1 MRSPRN
7 LLISVLAVTLAITLA
22 APAAGGPAGTS
33 ASLPAAFDRDL
44 LGSAGSGRA
53 IVGFRHEIDAD
64 TMRHLARAGIT
75 HAVRL
80 DSIDAVG
87 VLGPSSAYAAIA
99 RWQDVRFVDA
109 DTPVRGHNY
118 GAKQDTKVTQVRAG
132 AKPLKRPYTGAGV
145 TVAVVDTGID
155 SFHPDLA
162 DRVVKHVNF
171 EPSWFMDMIN
181 DGVYSDQLSEET
193 GNPIDSYGH
202 GTHVA
207 GIVAGT
213 GESAAG
219 GIDYSGVAPGAS
231 LVNLKIADVW
241 EGADCSVP
249 CDFGW
254 EINALVAFEWMI
266 EHRHDPEFP
275 GDIRISTNSWGI
287 YEVDSEVEPIVLIAR
302 EAARAGIAVV
312 FSAGNAGPDEG
323 TVGPGPETL
332 PNVIAVGAS
341 CKLEVC
347 PEGEIAEFS
356 SRGPQLD
363 VVAPGMAIWSTRP
376 SLGIFGPL
384 GIAIGAT
391 LDGPAP
397 PGEDDP
403 AAMLNNSAFYI
414 PLDGTSMAAPHV
426 AGIIALMLE
435 ANPKLTPAQVQKILK
450 TTAVDRGTRGFDTT
464 WGAGLVNAHR
474 AVAVALTTRGLAK
487 PRPVRA

>member
-1 MRSPRN
+1 MHTRRSLIVA
-7 LLISVLAVTLAITLA
+7 LLALSLAVSWIVPASGH
-22 APAAGGPAGTS
+22 PAARE
-33 ASLPAAFDRDL
+33 ASLPAAFDPDL
-44 LGSAGSGRA
+44 LSSKASGRA
-53 IVGFRHEIDAD
+53 IVGFRHDLGAD
-64 TMRHLARAGIT
+64 TMRLLARAGIT

-87 VLGPSSAYAAIA
+87 VLGPTSAYAAIA
-99 RWQDVRFVDA
+99 RWDDVRFVDA
-109 DTPVRGHNY
+109 DTPIRGHNY
-118 GAKQDTKVTQVRAG
+118 GAKQDTKVTQVRSG

-145 TVAVVDTGID
+145 TVAVVDTGIETL
-155 SFHPDLA
+155 HPDLA

-181 DGVYSDQLSEET
+181 DGVYSDQLSEAT

-275 GDIRISTNSWGI
+275 GGIRISTNSWGI

-312 FSAGNAGPDEG
+312 FSAGNAGPDEY
-323 TVGPGPETL
+323 TVGPGPEAL
-332 PNVIAVGAS
+332 PQVIAVGAS

-363 VVAPGMAIWSTRP
+363 VVAPGMAIWSARAN
-376 SLGIFGPL
+376 LGVLGPL
-384 GIAIGAT
+384 GLAIGAT

-403 AAMLNNSAFYI
+403 PAMLNNSAFYI

-435 ANPKLTPAQVQKILK
+435 ANAKLTPAQVQRILK
-450 TTAVDRGTRGFDTT
+450 STATDRGKRGFDTT
-464 WGAGLVNAHR
+464 WGAGLVNAHK
-474 AVAVALTTRGLAK
+474 AVIAAIAAARPKAK
-487 PRPVRA
+487 R